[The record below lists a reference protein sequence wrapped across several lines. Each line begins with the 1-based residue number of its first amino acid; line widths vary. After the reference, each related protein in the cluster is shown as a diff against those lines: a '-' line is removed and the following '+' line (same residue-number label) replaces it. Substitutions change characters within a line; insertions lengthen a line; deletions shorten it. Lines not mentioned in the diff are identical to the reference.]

1 MCVRYAVDML
11 FEVYGVECGQS
22 TVCVYMRELQVRRG
36 GSGSLCIKAGP
47 VQSCADRD
55 GTRATADTEG
65 ATWTPTPGQTPLH
78 FILALNRPSQALPET
93 PRHCT
98 SWLAR
103 HGLPLFHESLPLLTV
118 KAAGWRVLHDTM

>member
-1 MCVRYAVDML
+1 VYA
-11 FEVYGVECGQS
+11 GRA
-22 TVCVYMRELQVRRG
+22 TVGVYMKEPQVRRG

-47 VQSCADRD
+47 VRKLRRQGWAGAS
-55 GTRATADTEG
+55 ADTEE

-103 HGLPLFHESLPLLTV
+103 DGLPLFHKSLPLLNV